1 MKSALVFTTVAL
13 VAGCLSSCTTTIP
26 DLVSTE
32 MSFELR
38 REVYG
43 IPMTARYTVG
53 GKRSAK
59 APVLIDPVK

>member
-1 MKSALVFTTVAL
+1 VKGFAVLTTVAL
-13 VAGCLSSCTTTIP
+13 AVTSLTSCTTTIP

-43 IPMTARYTVG
+43 IPMSARYTIG
-53 GKRSAK
+53 GKGAK

>member
-1 MKSALVFTTVAL
+1 MKSAFLFTTVAL
-13 VAGCLSSCTTTIP
+13 VAGCLSSCSTLPEQLI
-26 DLVSTE
+26 STE
-32 MSFELR
+32 MSFELK

-59 APVLIDPVK
+59 APILIDPVK